1 MPDEQKPHSF
11 WTSIPGILT
20 GTAALLTAVVGLM
33 LAIKPNPPP
42 EPPESSNT
50 IFTTPMESSS
60 LTCREICQARGADC
74 VSARVSSQESGVAG
88 CTFTSAG
95 GSLRSKECVCR
106 KV

>member
-33 LAIKPNPPP
+33 LALKLIPPP
-42 EPPESSNT
+42 EPPVEINT
-50 IFTTPMESSS
+50 MFTTPLEQSS

-74 VSARVSSQESGVAG
+74 VSARVPSQKSGVAG